1 MEIVV
6 GVVGPHDLVESVAAI
21 CEEQPNARVE
31 RFVYAHESEAPA
43 IVDANAEM
51 VDAWLFTGVIPYT
64 LAADRLK
71 RPASYVDYTG
81 ATLLQ
86 ALVQLLRSGHDVT
99 RLSIDTLAAADVNAV
114 FTEVG
119 IPTEHMHALAFRP
132 GITSEELVGF
142 HRKYAAGGSVAITC
156 VSSVYNELRDDI
168 TILRLVPSWH
178 SIQTSI
184 RQLLLVT
191 TNQVQEDSQ
200 VVLGIVEADPGPRD
214 LDRDIA
220 AEAAALTGTAAYYG
234 DGHRLIVTTRGQL
247 SAATDQ
253 LTSAPMLRRLAEG
266 RAEVRIGFGLG
277 RTVAESELLARRA
290 IARARNHGPISA
302 VASFRHDLDIMLD
315 ADPETTAPRGA
326 HQQAS
331 IGVLAAR
338 VGLSVQTVQRLRD
351 MMANTDDQLLTTRD
365 IAAELGVQQRTAR
378 RILQRLELAGF
389 AERTGHLSLVSAGRP
404 LTLYRLRV

>member
-156 VSSVYNELRDDI
+156 V
-168 TILRLVPSWH
+168 
-178 SIQTSI
+178 
-184 RQLLLVT
+184 
-191 TNQVQEDSQ
+191 
-200 VVLGIVEADPGPRD
+200 
-214 LDRDIA
+214 
-220 AEAAALTGTAAYYG
+220 
-234 DGHRLIVTTRGQL
+234 
-247 SAATDQ
+247 
-253 LTSAPMLRRLAEG
+253 
-266 RAEVRIGFGLG
+266 
-277 RTVAESELLARRA
+277 
-290 IARARNHGPISA
+290 
-302 VASFRHDLDIMLD
+302 
-315 ADPETTAPRGA
+315 
-326 HQQAS
+326 
-331 IGVLAAR
+331 
-338 VGLSVQTVQRLRD
+338 
-351 MMANTDDQLLTTRD
+351 
-365 IAAELGVQQRTAR
+365 
-378 RILQRLELAGF
+378 
-389 AERTGHLSLVSAGRP
+389 
-404 LTLYRLRV
+404 